1 MATWIVRGIIHY
13 NLKAIL
19 ACQLLEHDGGK
30 LNPLLHRRVFGI
42 PVSANLLFISIK
54 TASVVRLLSS
64 LTM

>member
-30 LNPLLHRRVFGI
+30 LNP
-42 PVSANLLFISIK
+42 
-54 TASVVRLLSS
+54 VVAP
-64 LTM
+64 